1 MGDFMKEIINKKGK
15 FWISN
20 KKNSFNGEITYE
32 NNQFYLNP
40 EDTFKEFEY
49 NNIKIIKGIIE
60 NIPITL
66 YKCHLIDEEYFMFKF
81 LFKNHANTNLFFR
94 DIEVKFNNME
104 NLIRKS
110 VVTQKN
116 QNTIKILADKE
127 EYQLDNFKLTLFF
140 NKHVNRTINTFNVTN
155 DFKIK
160 IEYLNE
166 IKFDKILEELNII
179 SNFLS
184 ICMYK
189 QSNIQ
194 SLKLENSITVFNQFF
209 NDNVDTLDFY
219 NAFIDYD
226 LISGQFGD
234 ILGKWFEIYDI
245 FKNTIYLYLMNI
257 SYKTNAETMFLTYSQ
272 SLEAFIR
279 KNNNF
284 KKFYMNFK
292 DYDDIKDK
300 FYEVMR
306 DMDLESNHRQSLK
319 SRIKYG
325 NEYSLRKRLKILID
339 YLEGYDFIENINEK
353 YGGKFI
359 NYVVD
364 TRNYYTH
371 YGDEGEYKTSG
382 GELLLLAYDL
392 KLLLELCLL
401 HELNLSK
408 ELINLC
414 LSKKMNNVIL
424 L

>member
-1 MGDFMKEIINKKGK
+1 MKEIINKKGK

-20 KKNSFNGEITYE
+20 KENSFNGKITYE

-40 EDTFKEFEY
+40 QDNFKEFEY
-49 NNIKIIKGIIE
+49 DKIEIIKGIVE
-60 NIPITL
+60 NIPLTL
-66 YKCHLIDEEYFMFKF
+66 YKCNLIDNEYIIFKF
-81 LFKNHANTNLFFR
+81 LFKNHTDETLFFKS
-94 DIEVKFNNME
+94 IEVKFNNME
-104 NLIRKS
+104 NWIRKS
-110 VVTQKN
+110 VVTQRN
-116 QNTIKILADKE
+116 RNNINILADKE
-127 EYQLDNFKLTLFF
+127 EYMLDDFKLTLLF
-140 NKHVNRTINTFNVTN
+140 NKHINKTINTFNVTN

-160 IEYLNE
+160 IEYFDE
-166 IKFDKILEELNII
+166 IQFDKLLEELNII

-189 QSNIQ
+189 QTNIQ
-194 SLKLENSITVFNQFF
+194 SLKLENTIIVFNQFF
-209 NDNVDTLDFY
+209 NDDTDTLNFY
-219 NAFIDYD
+219 NILINYD
-226 LISGQFGD
+226 LISERFGE
-234 ILGKWFEIYDI
+234 ILGKWFEINDI

-257 SYKTNAETMFLTYSQ
+257 SYKTNAETMFLTYTQ

-284 KKFYMNFK
+284 KKFYMDFE
-292 DYDDIKDK
+292 DYEEIKEK
-300 FYEVMR
+300 FYNFMG
-306 DMDLESNHRQSLK
+306 DMDLKSDHRQSLK
-319 SRIKYG
+319 SKIKYG
-325 NEYSLRKRLKILID
+325 NEYSLRKRLKILMN
-339 YLEGYDFIENINEK
+339 YLKSYDFIGNLNEK

-359 NYVVD
+359 NYIVD

-401 HELNLSK
+401 HELDLSK

-414 LSKKMNNVIL
+414 LSKKINNIRL